1 MTIPIDRPVR
11 SQYEDFMRHV
21 QTHGVFKADRTGTG
35 TTSVFAHQMRFD
47 LREGFPLVTTKKV
60 HLKSIILELLWF
72 LRGDGNARWLQERGV
87 TIWDEWA
94 KPDGD
99 LGPVYGVQWRS
110 WPTPDGGHIDQI
122 AEVVKQL
129 KTNPDSRRII
139 VSAWNVAELSKMAL
153 MPCHAFFQFYVAPP
167 QPGEQRGRLSC
178 QLYQRSA
185 DIFLGV
191 PFNIASYALLT
202 HMLAQQCDL
211 DVGDFVWTGGDCH
224 IYANHA
230 EQVALQLS
238 RTPYRYPTL
247 SIKRK
252 PASIFEYE
260 YDDFEVL
267 GYEHHPAIKAPV
279 AV

>member
-1 MTIPIDRPVR
+1 MNASVSAPIR

-21 QTHGVFKADRTGTG
+21 NTHGVFKADRTGTG
-35 TTSVFAHQMRFD
+35 TTSVFGHQMRFD
-47 LREGFPLVTTKKV
+47 LSEGFPLVTTKKV

-87 TIWDEWA
+87 SIWNEWA

-122 AEVVKQL
+122 AEVVNQL
-129 KTNPDSRRII
+129 KNKPDSRRII
-139 VSAWNVAELSKMAL
+139 VSAWNVGELSKMAL

-167 QPGEQRGRLSC
+167 DSPSARGRLSC

-211 DVGDFVWTGGDCH
+211 AVGDFIWTGGDCH
-224 IYANHA
+224 IYSNHA
-230 EQVALQLS
+230 EQVALQLT
-238 RTPYRYPTL
+238 RAPFPYPTL
-247 SIKRK
+247 HIKRQ
-252 PASIFEYE
+252 PASILDYEFE
-260 YDDFEVL
+260 DFEVL
-267 GYEHHPAIKAPV
+267 DYQHHAAIKAPV